1 MARRGAGHRE
11 DYGSVEVGKVADFL
25 IIEGNPLT
33 NIAAT
38 RNIRTVIQGGKVMD
52 TTYDPNWVNP
62 VPRPTNFERR

>member
-1 MARRGAGHRE
+1 M
-11 DYGSVEVGKVADFL
+11 EVGKVADFV

-38 RNIRTVIQGGKVMD
+38 RNIRTVIQGGKVMN

-62 VPRPTNFERR
+62 LPRPTNFERR